1 MKTGELQLIVN
12 LPNSTEN
19 NMPRKKKVV
28 EIPVQ
33 IQTINLNQIE
43 LGVLLREI
51 ANRGWKITVETREV
65 QKA

>member
-1 MKTGELQLIVN
+1 
-12 LPNSTEN
+12 
-19 NMPRKKKVV
+19 MPRKKKVA

-33 IQTINLNQIE
+33 IQTISLNQIE

-51 ANRGWKITVETREV
+51 ANRGWKITIETREV